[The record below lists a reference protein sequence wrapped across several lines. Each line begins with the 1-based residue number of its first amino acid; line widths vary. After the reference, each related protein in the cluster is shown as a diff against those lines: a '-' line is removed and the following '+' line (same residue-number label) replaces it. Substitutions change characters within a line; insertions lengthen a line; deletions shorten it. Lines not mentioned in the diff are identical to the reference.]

1 MENVSTI
8 AKTTSRYGVLIWG
21 AMVASFLIT
30 GITSARAEH
39 ARDWRVSDVKGNAQK
54 SSDGKAWRS
63 LKRGETVHPGIA
75 IKTGPKARLIMV
87 RPGDSMNVAPS
98 SHFNIPKSG
107 KSSGKKPATHIAQK
121 MGSILFKITTRPD
134 KPFSVKTPYLA
145 AVIKGTTFTVSVDQ
159 SNAALHVTEGA
170 VQVSSILSGQ
180 SALVRPGQTAAVG
193 SRNGGQMRL
202 IGFKKQAAPTS
213 KAKDKAKADPAK
225 AKAPANKQ
233 SQAPK
238 TGGSRKAARS
248 IIKKMVGAKRVNIT
262 KVSRGLVNDAG
273 APKATGRGKSGK
285 LSKRT
290 IRKLGAFK
298 APKTFTIPTSVTTQ
312 ARSGI
317 SNGNS
322 NNAGGG
328 NGNSASN
335 NSNGGGN
342 GNSNGGGNGNSN
354 GGGNGNSNGNGNGN
368 GNGNK

>member
-1 MENVSTI
+1 MEKISTI
-8 AKTTSRYGVLIWG
+8 AKTSSRYGILIWG
-21 AMVASFLIT
+21 AMAASFLIT
-30 GITSARAEH
+30 GVTSARAEQG
-39 ARDWRVSDVKGNAQK
+39 RDWRVSDMKGSAQK
-54 SSDGKAWRS
+54 SSDGKAWSS
-63 LKRGETVHPGIA
+63 LKRGETVHPEISV
-75 IKTGPKARLIMV
+75 KTGPKARLIMV
-87 RPGDSMNVAPS
+87 RPGDSMDVAPS

-107 KSSGKKPATHIAQK
+107 KAIGKKPATHITQK

-145 AVIKGTTFTVSVDQ
+145 AVIKGTTFTVSVDRN
-159 SNAALHVTEGA
+159 NAALHVTEGA
-170 VQVSSILSGQ
+170 VQVRSILSGQ

-202 IGFKKQAAPTS
+202 IGFKKQAAPAP
-213 KAKDKAKADPAK
+213 KGKEKAKADPDTTKTPAK
-225 AKAPANKQ
+225 KQ

-238 TGGSRKAARS
+238 TGGSKKATRS
-248 IIKKMVGAKRVNIT
+248 IIKKTVGAERVNIA

-273 APKATGRGKSGK
+273 APKATGRGKSKK

-290 IRKLGAFK
+290 LRKLKAFK
-298 APKTFTIPTSVTTQ
+298 APRTITIPTSVTAQ

-322 NNAGGG
+322 SNASGGT
-328 NGNSASN
+328 GNSASN
-335 NSNGGGN
+335 SSNSGGN

-368 GNGNK
+368 GNGKK